1 MINYTE
7 HTLPNGLR
15 VFLAPMRETQAVTI
29 LSIVNV
35 GSRYETK
42 QQNGLSHFLE
52 HMFFKGTEKRPTTLD
67 ISHELDALGAE
78 YNAFTG
84 EEFTGYYVSTAAEHF
99 PIAFD
104 VLTDMLYNSKFDAD
118 EIEREKGVILEEIKM
133 YAENPGTYLNEIEKT
148 LMYGDTPLG
157 RDIAGTPETVKAFKR
172 DDFLE
177 YKKTFYGPENTILVI
192 TGNPER
198 HDWLKTITDRLSSLS
213 AGQARGFKKQEPTSA
228 SNRVSVGYRKIDQVH
243 LSLSHYAYN
252 HKDDKVV
259 PLSVLSNILGGTMSS
274 RLFVEVRE
282 RRGLAYYVRS
292 AADSYHDIGSFACM
306 AGVDAKKLDQ
316 AVTTI
321 LEQINRLKTEAVT
334 AQELQR
340 AKQNIKGRLS
350 LRLEDSHSIAR
361 YLATEI
367 LEYGKIE
374 QPEEYVQQ
382 VEKVTESDIME
393 IANEIFTPE
402 KRKLAL
408 VGPIE
413 DEQRQRLEEIL
424 AQ

>member
-1 MINYTE
+1 MINYSE
-7 HTLPNGLR
+7 HTLSNGLR
-15 VFLAPMRETQAVTI
+15 VFLAPMKETQAVTI
-29 LSIVNV
+29 LSIINV
-35 GSRYETK
+35 GSRFETK
-42 QQNGLSHFLE
+42 EQNGLSHFLE

-104 VLTDMLYNSKFDAD
+104 VLTDMLYNSKFEAE

-133 YAENPGTYLNEIEKT
+133 YHENPSTYLNEIEKHLT
-148 LMYGDTPLG
+148 YGDTPLG
-157 RDIAGTPETVKAFKR
+157 RDIAGTPSTVKAFTR
-172 DDFLE
+172 DDFIE

-192 TGNPER
+192 AGNPDT
-198 HDWLKTITDRLSSLS
+198 HDWLKLVTENLSPLSPGKARAYEKQSRLLDTP
-213 AGQARGFKKQEPTSA
+213 KVK
-228 SNRVSVGYRKIDQVH
+228 VGHRPIDQVH
-243 LSLSHYAYN
+243 LSLSHYAFS
-252 HKDDKVV
+252 HTDERTI
-259 PLSVLSNILGGTMSS
+259 PLGVLSNILGGTMSS

-292 AADSYHDIGSFACM
+292 SSDSYHDIGSFACM

-316 AVTTI
+316 AVETI
-321 LEQINRLKTEAVT
+321 LEQIKRLQSEEVADI
-334 AQELQR
+334 ELER

-350 LRLEDSHSIAR
+350 LRLEDSQSIAR
-361 YLATEI
+361 YLATDI

-374 QPEEYVQQ
+374 QPEDYISK
-382 VEKVTESDIME
+382 VEKVTKSDIME
-393 IANEIFTPE
+393 IAQEIFKPE
-402 KRKLAL
+402 HRKLAM

-413 DEQRQRLEEIL
+413 TEQQERLEQLL
-424 AQ
+424 A